1 MKIVCLCDMAITP
14 EIMSQMNA
22 LQKYGAEV
30 VIIDD
35 EMMQTPK
42 AITEVMLTTEQKGAD
57 ACPANPQFIEEAK
70 DADIVVVHAAPV
82 NSEVLKTA
90 SKLKYVM
97 VLRSGI
103 ENVHAELCAEMGVEI
118 ISAPGRSAHAVAD
131 CTVGLML
138 SEAKNIARG
147 HHQLMNGKWVKQFA
161 NFEYTHDMRN
171 MTIGIIGAGQIGSK
185 VIKRLSGFDCKVIVH
200 DPFMKDEAL
209 IEMGYTPVTLPQLL
223 QQSDFVSL
231 HLRLSESTSELIGK
245 EELDMMKPTAYLIN
259 VSRSGLVDENALI
272 NALQNKSIGGG
283 AFDVFSEEPLSE
295 ASPFLQL
302 DNVTITPHLAGT
314 SMDTFSNSVE
324 IIYHEVEQR
333 IAN

>member
-1 MKIVCLCDMAITP
+1 MKVVCLCDMAITP
-14 EIMSQMNA
+14 EIMSQMNG
-22 LQKYGAEV
+22 LKEYGAEV
-30 VIIDD
+30 VLIDD

-57 ACPANPQFIEEAK
+57 ACPANSQLISQAK
-70 DADIVVVHAAPV
+70 DADIIVVHAAPV
-82 NSEVLKTA
+82 NTAVLKGAT
-90 SKLKYVM
+90 KLKYVM

-103 ENVHAELCAEMGVEI
+103 ENVHAELCAEMGIEV

-138 SEAKNIARG
+138 SEMKNIARG
-147 HHQLMNGKWVKQFA
+147 HHNLMNGKWVKQFP

-171 MTIGIIGAGQIGSK
+171 MTIGIIGAGQIGTK

-200 DPFMKDEAL
+200 DPFMADEAL
-209 IEMGYTPVTLPQLL
+209 IEMGYTPVSLPQLL

-231 HLRLSESTSELIGK
+231 HLRLSKSTSELIGEK
-245 EELDMMKPTAYLIN
+245 ELEMMKPTAYLIN
-259 VSRSGLVDENALI
+259 VARSGLVNEEALVA
-272 NALQNKSIGGG
+272 ALQNKAIGGG

-295 ASPFLQL
+295 DNPFLQL

-314 SMDTFSNSVE
+314 SMDTFSNCVE
-324 IIYHEVEQR
+324 IIYNEIKPR